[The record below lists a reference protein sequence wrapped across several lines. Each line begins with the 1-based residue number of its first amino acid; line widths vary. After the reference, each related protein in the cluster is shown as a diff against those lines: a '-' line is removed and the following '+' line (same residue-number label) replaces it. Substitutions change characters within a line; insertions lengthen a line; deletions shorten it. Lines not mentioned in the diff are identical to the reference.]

1 MQKLLSFGFT
11 VYLNSVGGEV
21 SSLSLLQ
28 HVVGRVQPAVGL
40 DLLEGRAFPATFKII
55 SLLRPSITYSAPK
68 VIVTFWHFDCGCSTA
83 VEHTTL

>member
-1 MQKLLSFGFT
+1 MHAWLSFRISAD
-11 VYLNSVGGEV
+11 LNSVGGEV

-55 SLLRPSITYSAPK
+55 SLLRKSIKHSDPK
-68 VIVTFWHFDCGCSTA
+68 VIATFGIFTSEQLLMYSNN
-83 VEHTTL
+83 V